1 MPGCATGGAIRRLGG
16 PVTDVNLGADDAVEA
31 DVNAVWPLAVP
42 PKLNRGRSDAT
53 VLLVVRVTA
62 PRHLGGIRGGK
73 PGRRLGWETSPGVWL
88 AAVAPPLGC
97 DADYAAN
104 TDG

>member
-53 VLLVVRVTA
+53 VVLVVRVTA

-97 DADYAAN
+97 DPDDAAN